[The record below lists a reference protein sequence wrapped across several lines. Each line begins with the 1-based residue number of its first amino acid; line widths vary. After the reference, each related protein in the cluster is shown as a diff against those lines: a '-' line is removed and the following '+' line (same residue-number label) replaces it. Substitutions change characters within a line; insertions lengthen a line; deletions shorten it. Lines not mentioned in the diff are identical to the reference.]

1 MEFRL
6 QLFSIL
12 VGVVLLGII
21 FQLIRKNR
29 LLEQYS
35 LLWIASAVILIV
47 MAVWQDVWVKISNM
61 IGILYPPSTLFLV
74 AIICG
79 MVIALHFSVVISGLK
94 RQNNKLAQ
102 EMGLLRG
109 EMETLK
115 QEKGIEQESAE

>member
-47 MAVWQDVWVKISNM
+47 MAVWQDVWVKISSM

-109 EMETLK
+109 EMERLK

>member
-21 FQLIRKNR
+21 FQLMRKNR

-47 MAVWQDVWVKISNM
+47 MAVWQDVWVKISSM

-109 EMETLK
+109 EMESLK
-115 QEKGIEQESAE
+115 REKGIEQESAE

>member
-1 MEFRL
+1 MEARL
-6 QLFSIL
+6 QLFSIA
-12 VGVVLLGII
+12 VGIVLLGII

-35 LLWIASAVILIV
+35 LLWIASAVILMV
-47 MAVWQDVWVKISNM
+47 MAVWQNLWVKISNL

-102 EMGLLRG
+102 EMGLLRS
-109 EMETLK
+109 ELETLK
-115 QEKGIEQESAE
+115 RTQGTEEESAG

>member
-47 MAVWQDVWVKISNM
+47 MAVWQDVWVKISSM

-109 EMETLK
+109 EMESLK

>member
-12 VGVVLLGII
+12 VGVILLGII

-47 MAVWQDVWVKISNM
+47 MAVWQDVWVKISSM

-109 EMETLK
+109 EMERLK
-115 QEKGIEQESAE
+115 HEKGIEQESAE

>member
-109 EMETLK
+109 EMESLK

>member
-1 MEFRL
+1 MEARL
-6 QLFSIL
+6 QLFSIA
-12 VGVVLLGII
+12 VGIVLLGII

-35 LLWIASAVILIV
+35 LLWIASAVILMV
-47 MAVWQDVWVKISNM
+47 MAVWQNLWVKISNL

-102 EMGLLRG
+102 EMGLLRS
-109 EMETLK
+109 ELETL
-115 QEKGIEQESAE
+115 SAG

>member
-1 MEFRL
+1 MEARL
-6 QLFSIL
+6 QLFSIA
-12 VGVVLLGII
+12 VGIVLLGII

-35 LLWIASAVILIV
+35 LLWIASAVILMV
-47 MAVWQDVWVKISNM
+47 MAVWQNLWVKISNL

-102 EMGLLRG
+102 EMALLRG

-115 QEKGIEQESAE
+115 RAQGTEEESAG

>member
-12 VGVVLLGII
+12 VGVILLGII

-47 MAVWQDVWVKISNM
+47 MAVWQDLWVKISSM

-109 EMETLK
+109 EMERLK
-115 QEKGIEQESAE
+115 HEKGIEQESAE

>member
-1 MEFRL
+1 MEARL
-6 QLFSIL
+6 QLFSIA
-12 VGVVLLGII
+12 VGIVLLGII

-35 LLWIASAVILIV
+35 LLWIASAVILMV
-47 MAVWQDVWVKISNM
+47 MAVWQDLWVKISNL

-109 EMETLK
+109 EMESLK
-115 QEKGIEQESAE
+115 QEKGIEQENAE